1 MSNISDM
8 WGGFIHIEVEPES
21 VSITVVKR
29 EVGRYDRTISA
40 EFDPAQT
47 RKLITE
53 LKKALDEME
62 DKV

>member
-8 WGGFIHIEVEPES
+8 WGGFIHIEAEPES

-29 EVGRYDRTISA
+29 EAGRYDRTISA
-40 EFDPAQT
+40 EFDSAQT

-53 LKKALDEME
+53 LKKALGEME